1 MVKQILVVD
10 DDPDILDAI
19 SLTLEDQGYHIRTS
33 EKGETAE
40 NLITEKNLP
49 DLLILDVLL
58 SGKDGRDIARKL
70 KSSEKTQTI
79 PIVMISAHPSAHI
92 TAMQAGADVFLPKPF
107 EIDDLLDTVSSL
119 LKSEAN

>member
-1 MVKQILVVD
+1 MKQILIVD

-19 SLTLEDQGYHIRTS
+19 SLTLEDQGYNISIS

-40 NLITEKNLP
+40 NLLRADSLP

-58 SGKDGRDIARKL
+58 SGKDGRDITRKL
-70 KSSEKTQTI
+70 KENDLTRKM
-79 PIVMISAHPSAHI
+79 PVVMISAHPSAHV
-92 TAMQAGADVFLPKPF
+92 TALEAGADVFLPKPF

-119 LKSEAN
+119 LEEEEG